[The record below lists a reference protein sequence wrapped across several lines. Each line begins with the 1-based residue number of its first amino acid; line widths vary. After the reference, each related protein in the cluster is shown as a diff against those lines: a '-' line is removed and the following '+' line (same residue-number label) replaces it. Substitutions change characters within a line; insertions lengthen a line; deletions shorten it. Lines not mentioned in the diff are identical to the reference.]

1 MAPKIGDYIPQVSR
15 QVGPAP
21 ELRAAT
27 GGFGLQ
33 FGQELEQA
41 AGNVLSPLVEA
52 ERKRREQLTS
62 LQLSDAESATHAA
75 MLKGFTDLKTKTGD
89 DARLAAPDILSTVQ
103 DAATD
108 AGNQDMLPYARELYN
123 ARVKN
128 MLSNFNNSVQDYV
141 NDQGKVALRA
151 STKTATTLGL
161 SLIGNEYKNDKF
173 VADTAANVE
182 TKLQALSKMED
193 GGASAGANINDWY
206 SSVGQVVIRNF
217 LKENTMDGIQKA
229 EKKLIEYK
237 PQLGIHAA
245 TLEGEISTAKQK
257 VGGLGAALKA
267 AQTFTIPN
275 TSFIDQGKGEQDI
288 LKDKTL
294 DPFSKVFALEHFR
307 SLVKEGESTQKAYNE
322 DAFSRI
328 YTAYRNRGWSAI
340 DSKDIAYL
348 SKQPEHR
355 GTELWQRFLDITRAD
370 AQHDASRPPT
380 EEENRAYGQFLG
392 DIAEHPEKYADMTMP
407 SFQSTYH
414 PTFNQSRRVEADA
427 MVAKLK
433 NPAQQTEGLTPD
445 ELRLVLQYGRQEG
458 FFTEKDSTLWSPKDE
473 LRMEAVVRDVQGK
486 RTTWMKNNPHKKPGA
501 KEAQE
506 WIHEWFDPLR
516 VLGTG
521 IFRNDRITKLDATMD
536 PQPYRGKTIIPE
548 KLLNQIDEALSQM
561 KVSHDDINRE
571 WIFRQYLQGKTPTF
585 EDYRTNPPRAPN
597 FSATP
602 AAPAPAGAP

>member
-1 MAPKIGDYIPQVSR
+1 MAPRIGDYLPQVSR

-21 ELRAAT
+21 ELRAVP
-27 GGFGLQ
+27 GGFGVQ

-89 DARLAAPDILSTVQ
+89 DARLAAPDILSAVQ
-103 DAATD
+103 DAAND
-108 AGNQDMLPYARELYN
+108 AGNKDMLPHARELYN

-161 SLIGNEYKNDKF
+161 SLIGNDYQNDKF

-245 TLEGEISTAKQK
+245 TLEGEINTAKQK

-275 TSFIDQGKGEQDI
+275 TSFIDQGKGEQGI
-288 LKDKTL
+288 LKDTTL

-307 SLVKEGESTQKAYNE
+307 SLVREGAETQKASNE

-328 YTAYRNRGWSAI
+328 YTAYRNGGWSAI
-340 DSKDIAYL
+340 DSKDISYL

-370 AQHDASRPPT
+370 ALHAEAQPET
-380 EEENRAYGQFLG
+380 EAERQAYGRFLA
-392 DIAEHPEKYADMTMP
+392 DFAAHKEKYADMSMP
-407 SFQSTYH
+407 DFQSGLH
-414 PTFNQSRRVEADA
+414 PLIYKGRRVEADA
-427 MVAKLK
+427 MVAGLK
-433 NPAQQTEGLTPD
+433 APAQQTEGLTHD
-445 ELRLVLQYGRQEG
+445 EMRLVLQYGRANGLFKE
-458 FFTEKDSTLWSPKDE
+458 TDPTLWSPTDE
-473 LRMEAVVRDVQGK
+473 LRMEAVTRGIQQQ
-486 RTTWMKNNPHKKPGA
+486 RAIWMQNHPKQKPGA
-501 KEAQE
+501 EEAQK
-506 WIHEWFDPLR
+506 WVHDWFDPAR

-521 IFRNDRITKLDATMD
+521 IFRNNQITKLDATMD

-548 KLLNQIDEALSQM
+548 KMLNQIDEALSQM
-561 KVSHDDINRE
+561 RLSHDDVNRE
-571 WIFRQYLQGKTPTF
+571 WIFRQYLQGKTPTYENF
-585 EDYRTNPPRAPN
+585 RTNPP
-597 FSATP
+597 SATAP
-602 AAPAPAGAP
+602 SAAPAPAGAP